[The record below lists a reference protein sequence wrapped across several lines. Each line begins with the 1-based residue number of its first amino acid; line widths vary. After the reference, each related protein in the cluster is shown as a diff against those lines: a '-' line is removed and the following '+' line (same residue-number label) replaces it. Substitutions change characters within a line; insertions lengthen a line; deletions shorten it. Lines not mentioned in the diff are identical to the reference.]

1 MPIVFDFSELKGRI
15 ISRYQQYALFA
26 EAMGLSR
33 AQLSERLN
41 SKTKFKPEEIYLACD
56 LLGIPAEEIGKYF
69 FALKV

>member
-26 EAMGLSR
+26 EAMSLSR

-41 SKTKFKPEEIYLACD
+41 SKTNFKPDEIILACE
-56 LLGIPAEEIGKYF
+56 LLGIPAEEIGNYF
-69 FALKV
+69 FTPKV

>member
-41 SKTKFKPEEIYLACD
+41 GKTNFKPEEVCLACD
-56 LLGIPAEEIGKYF
+56 LLGIPAEEIGTYF
-69 FALKV
+69 FTPKV